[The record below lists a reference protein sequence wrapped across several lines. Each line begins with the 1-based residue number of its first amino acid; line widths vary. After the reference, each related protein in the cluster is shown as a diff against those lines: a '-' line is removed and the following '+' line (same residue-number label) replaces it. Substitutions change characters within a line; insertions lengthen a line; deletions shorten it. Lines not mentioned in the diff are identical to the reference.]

1 MTGGVDLRVLAG
13 FFGLRDERSWVIW
26 GLGWSG
32 KWFQCGVRP
41 GVNCRFARWSN
52 GDTRSSASLA
62 HSGGGGLLVVDASL
76 GG

>member
-1 MTGGVDLRVLAG
+1 MTGGVGLRVLAG

-41 GVNCRFARWSN
+41 GVNCRFCQ
-52 GDTRSSASLA
+52 
-62 HSGGGGLLVVDASL
+62 VVEWRYPQ
-76 GG
+76 